1 MTRSTGK
8 AEIVKAAEECIA
20 YQITDLVL
28 LMQQESG
35 LPITEIRVDG
45 GPTKDKYLMQ
55 FQSDISQTE
64 IKIPRTRYL
73 SKVDEYSRKKRY
85 DGWKAAVASVLT
97 K

>member
-1 MTRSTGK
+1 MLPANRANLLQRPIPRIRPTSVPAFLRLGAPYWDSEAKAAIVGMTRSTGK

-45 GPTKDKYLMQ
+45 R
-55 FQSDISQTE
+55 SD
-64 IKIPRTRYL
+64 
-73 SKVDEYSRKKRY
+73 
-85 DGWKAAVASVLT
+85 
-97 K
+97 